1 MAGTVMPA
9 PKFIGLDNN
18 ANPVSGGKLYTYVAG
33 TTTPQATYSDVNLTV
48 ANANPVV
55 LDSAGRAT
63 VFLSGSSYKFVLKD
77 SDDVTIW
84 TQDNVQA
91 VAPFSTN
98 LDIQG
103 VAGEAILAG
112 QACYLSDGSGA
123 LTAGRWYLADAD
135 NAYSSSLPQVAMAP
149 EAIDA
154 GETGTFRLQGVVT
167 KSNAQADF
175 VVGDTYYVSATAGL
189 LSLSPGTN
197 LRVMGQADSTTTIVI
212 SPNPPNIATTPT
224 FIDGITVT
232 STDAGAA
239 AAPYL
244 DLYRESASP
253 AASDQI
259 GEIKFSGE
267 DSAGNK
273 QFYARIYGQ
282 IADPTSTSED
292 GQVRIATMKAGVETT
307 HLVIDE
313 TGQVLPDQ
321 AGQALGSATKQFAD
335 LFLESGAVVNFD
347 NGNTTLTHS
356 AGKLTLSGS
365 GAGALDVKGAVS
377 PTANDGAALG
387 VSGTAWADLFLAS
400 GGVVNWN
407 AGDTTLTHSAGK
419 LTVAGS
425 GAGALDVKGTLS
437 PTANDGAAIGSGTVS
452 WADLFLASGGVI
464 NFNNGDV
471 TVTHSANTLTFAGA
485 ASGYVFND
493 GNVGIGVTPGSVKLD
508 VAGLINAVR
517 VSDNLT
523 DATTKQGKY
532 LNRHYT
538 NSEEDFLVM
547 YGYCTATDNG
557 IAFGG
562 GSGDQNASTLLG
574 FYTAANNTTVSGTE
588 RLRITSG
595 GNVAIGATAKLY
607 LDGVAGTGD
616 TYIYEIGANNIRV
629 VAGGSNSASF
639 TSTFSEV
646 YGDFYVQAAKKL
658 HLDGGGD
665 TYFQEVSANVVN
677 LYVGG
682 TARFQVASGAIST
695 FGTVGVG
702 VYSSG
707 SGTSTGTAIVRNGT
721 DGQWYLTSSSRRFK
735 ENISTAVVTDAQLDA
750 FMATAP
756 SWWDYTGQKNGALG
770 FIAEDLAALPLDRYG
785 FNPLVNYDGDGQ
797 IESNRDYALIAM
809 HHLVIQRMQK
819 EIDAL
824 KARID

>member
-33 TTTPQATYSDVNLTV
+33 TTTPQPTYSDVNLTV

-149 EAIDA
+149 DAIDA

-273 QFYARIYGQ
+273 QLYARVYGQ

-365 GAGALDVKGAVS
+365 GAGALDVKG
-377 PTANDGAALG
+377 
-387 VSGTAWADLFLAS
+387 
-400 GGVVNWN
+400 
-407 AGDTTLTHSAGK
+407 
-419 LTVAGS
+419 
-425 GAGALDVKGTLS
+425 TLS

-471 TVTHSANTLTFAGA
+471 TITHSTNTLTFAGA

-493 GNVGIGVTPGSVKLD
+493 GNVGIGTTPGTVKLD
-508 VAGLINAVR
+508 IVGSTDVIR
-517 VSDNLT
+517 VSSNAT
-523 DATTKQGKY
+523 NATTKEGKF
-532 LNRHYT
+532 LQRHYT
-538 NSEEDFLVM
+538 NSEEDLMVV
-547 YGYCTATDNG
+547 YGYSTATDNG
-557 IAFGG
+557 LAIGG
-562 GSGDQNASTLLG
+562 GSASQNAATLIT
-574 FYTAANNTTVSGTE
+574 FYTAANTTTVAGTE
-588 RLRITSG
+588 RMRIASSGIVTSYNYIIVNHPTNDAYVEFQKAGTRASIFGNTAAFTGVDGAVVYAPSGNPVNIYAGGVERMRITSG
-595 GNVAIGATAKLY
+595 GNIAIGATARLY
-607 LDGVAGTGD
+607 LDGVAGTGN
-616 TYIYEIGANNIRV
+616 TYIEENSSDNLRV
-629 VAGGSNSASF
+629 VAGGAL
-639 TSTFSEV
+639 
-646 YGDFYVQAAKKL
+646 AA
-658 HLDGGGD
+658 
-665 TYFQEVSANVVN
+665 Q
-677 LYVGG
+677 
-682 TARFQVASGAIST
+682 
-695 FGTVGVG
+695 
-702 VYSSG
+702 
-707 SGTSTGTAIVRNGT
+707 
-721 DGQWYLTSSSRRFK
+721 FK
-735 ENISTAVVTDAQLDA
+735 TAVVEIYGNGSQYNWDSGAYYPSTDNAR
-750 FMATAP
+750 
-756 SWWDYTGQKNGALG
+756 NLG
-770 FIAEDLAALPLDRYG
+770 G
-785 FNPLVNYDGDGQ
+785 T
-797 IESNRDYALIAM
+797 SNRWAAVYAANGTIQTSDRTRKHDISGDTLGLDFVQRLRPVSFVMNDESDEVRRHGLIAQEVIEAAQGASLAGILSGT
-809 HHLVIQRMQK
+809 HDGEYGLNYAGLVPSLIAAIQQQQT

-824 KARID
+824 KARLN

>member
-154 GETGTFRLQGVVT
+154 GETGTFRLQGSVT

-197 LRVMGQADSTTTIVI
+197 VRVMGQADSTTTIVI

-244 DLYRESASP
+244 DLYRESPSP

-273 QFYARIYGQ
+273 QLYARVYGQ

-321 AGQALGSATKQFAD
+321 AGQALGSATKAFAD

-365 GAGALDVKGAVS
+365 GAGALDIKGTVA

-400 GGVVNWN
+400 GGVVNFN

-419 LTVAGS
+419 LTLAGS
-425 GAGALDVKGTLS
+425 GAGALEVKGAVL
-437 PTANDGAAIGSGTVS
+437 PTVS
-452 WADLFLASGGVI
+452 NTPALGSTSLMWADLFLGDGGVI

-471 TVTHSANTLTFAGA
+471 TVTHSTNTLTFAGA
-485 ASGYVFND
+485 SSGYIFNG
-493 GNVGIGVTPGSVKLD
+493 GNVGIGVAPLTPDDIYFDALELGKAGCGITANTSSLTGSEQTWILNNAYATYSGGVVWKYGNTGPAAQIGLED
-508 VAGLINAVR
+508 DSLILRNAASGSAGGTITW
-517 VSDNLT
+517 T
-523 DATTKQGKY
+523 D
-532 LNRHYT
+532 
-538 NSEEDFLVM
+538 
-547 YGYCTATDNG
+547 
-557 IAFGG
+557 
-562 GSGDQNASTLLG
+562 
-574 FYTAANNTTVSGTE
+574 
-588 RLRITSG
+588 RLRVTSG
-595 GNVAIGATAKLY
+595 GNLAIGATAKLY

-616 TYIYEIGANNIRV
+616 TYIEEYAAN
-629 VAGGSNSASF
+629 
-639 TSTFSEV
+639 EV
-646 YGDFYVQAAKKL
+646 RL
-658 HLDGGGD
+658 
-665 TYFQEVSANVVN
+665 T
-677 LYVGG
+677 VGG
-682 TARFQVASGAIST
+682 AAHSAFNATGQFVYYNPPTTASAANAYIAQ
-695 FGTVGVG
+695 
-702 VYSSG
+702 
-707 SGTSTGTAIVRNGT
+707 T
-721 DGQWYLTSSSRRFK
+721 DYIRRSTSSIRYKHDIDTLDTTDALAAVMAMRPVTYRGKTDEDQRRF
-735 ENISTAVVTDAQLDA
+735 V
-750 FMATAP
+750 
-756 SWWDYTGQKNGALG
+756 G
-770 FIAEDLAALPLDRYG
+770 FIAEEMQEIAPLLCTYDEGGESGTPNYVTYDRVTAYLVAVVQQQQQKIAAL
-785 FNPLVNYDGDGQ
+785 
-797 IESNRDYALIAM
+797 E
-809 HHLVIQRMQK
+809 
-819 EIDAL
+819 
-824 KARID
+824 ARIH